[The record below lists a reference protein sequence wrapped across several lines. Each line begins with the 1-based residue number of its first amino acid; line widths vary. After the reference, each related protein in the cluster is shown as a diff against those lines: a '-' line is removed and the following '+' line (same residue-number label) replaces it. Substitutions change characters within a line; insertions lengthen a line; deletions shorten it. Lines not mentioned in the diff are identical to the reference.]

1 MFSFDATTYGDA
13 VASLI
18 PEHEPNTLGPGTPN
32 HTMKPVLQQAGINSL
47 FTDKSIADQD
57 MAKCCL
63 SALWLY
69 HDFLDESHTISQSVY
84 TSTGSYWH
92 GIMHRREPDY
102 SNAGYWFHKV
112 GQHPIFDTLCGEASR
127 VAQELGTTSKSDY
140 LAKQSSWD
148 AFAFIQLCENSYRTG
163 SQDERLCENIQLV
176 EWKILFH
183 YSYTQSCG

>member
-1 MFSFDATTYGDA
+1 MFSFDAAIYGSA
-13 VASLI
+13 IASLI
-18 PEHEPNTLGPGTPN
+18 PEQKPNTLGPGTPN
-32 HTMKPVLQQAGINSL
+32 HTMNPALQKAEVNSL
-47 FTDKSIADQD
+47 FAGKSIVDQG

-69 HDFLDESHTISQSVY
+69 HNFLDDSHTISQSIS

-112 GQHPIFDTLCGEASR
+112 GEHPIFDTLCGEASR
-127 VAQELGTTSKSDY
+127 VAQELGTTPESDY

-148 AFAFIQLCENSYRTG
+148 AMAFIQLCENKYRTG
-163 SQDERLCENIQLV
+163 SPDEQLCEHIQHL

-183 YSYTQSCG
+183 YCFTQSCG